1 MENLPHKSEAD
12 ACGPGPLAP
21 TFGQQGDATPDGRE
35 RPDDETL
42 VQRFQSGQI
51 TLEALCNHLR
61 ARYAERL
68 LRYAECPSGG
78 GVKRAADE
86 AVHDTFQAFL
96 LLAPY
101 FKVKGGGCVGR
112 CLYRIL
118 INRCHEWFRFIK
130 RSGRELPEDVES
142 GNEKWSD
149 FGKQAWRESIEKEL
163 GQALGDALDALCE
176 DQRTVVKLKLTGM
189 SFDEIAEKLSIPR
202 STASERYY
210 VAIPHIQ
217 TYMMARGYKSPW

>member
-1 MENLPHKSEAD
+1 SAYFFEKSSVQTACFFPSLAGGARAPLCGGRPARVLRCRPARRVQCCRTPPMENLPHKSEAD

-101 FKVKGGGCVGR
+101 FKVKGGGCVG
-112 CLYRIL
+112 
-118 INRCHEWFRFIK
+118 
-130 RSGRELPEDVES
+130 
-142 GNEKWSD
+142 
-149 FGKQAWRESIEKEL
+149 
-163 GQALGDALDALCE
+163 
-176 DQRTVVKLKLTGM
+176 
-189 SFDEIAEKLSIPR
+189 
-202 STASERYY
+202 
-210 VAIPHIQ
+210 
-217 TYMMARGYKSPW
+217 